1 MILRTPP
8 PRKRRADSMLL
19 RESPPGSD
27 YHGLVLYE
35 SPPPPTH
42 QYVVPESSN
51 NFSEQMLCTYQCRQM
66 VKSEFLD
73 ALSNKEK
80 LCSEYET
87 KLQVLNANF
96 CKAESE
102 RKKYRQQFLNAEQEL
117 AAAKGREKSLQDQLM
132 KGVDDS
138 HERLTKQMQLNN
150 ELQVKLQKEISLRKA
165 AETSAASAEEKAT
178 QVEKKL
184 TCLLDDKGR
193 EIKRL
198 IDELLLLKEKSTLS
212 ASRLQADLDKMEFK
226 ARRAEKELEIFRE
239 QLEGVKRQLNECLHQ
254 KVEVEKKLATF
265 TSLSQN
271 GTSTESTILLKNLQ
285 EELRSCEAEVR
296 EARRLKASHDNIRLL
311 KEKLM
316 EEKRHKER
324 AERELLKL
332 LEIQLRMT
340 NLENELFSWKNI
352 LNDIPGVSSPEDILL
367 KLAALQKD
375 VILAEAKLG
384 EANGSLKQVEFALE
398 AALLDKE
405 NAVSEAA
412 MAVDKAEV
420 MSSEVKHLQSMLTLV
435 NEERDQLKN
444 TIYSLKK
451 KRKDEAGTEV
461 ANELESSLAKKDNYI
476 VVLEGNLHEQRETV
490 DRKFT
495 EIRLLTEKL
504 NGEAKRVKSLE
515 RETDRYRSEISLLEL
530 KLGHGDYSAANTKV
544 LRMVNTLGLDNEA
557 SQTILTLQRELQ
569 MASQKLQVVDELKK
583 QSADAGKSV
592 DSYISGKIRQLKEQ
606 IATLEKREERYK
618 TVFADK
624 ISVFR
629 RACCELF
636 GYKIVMDDKRR
647 PNGIPITC
655 FSLQSIYSQSDDEM
669 LEFEYES
676 GSTNIVMN
684 NYTSQSD
691 ISQQVEIFIR
701 KMNSIPAFTANL
713 TVESFNR
720 RTLS

>member
-1 MILRTPP
+1 
-8 PRKRRADSMLL
+8 MLL
-19 RESPPGSD
+19 PESPPVSD

-42 QYVVPESSN
+42 QCVVPESSN

-87 KLQVLNANF
+87 MLQALNANF

-102 RKKYRQQFLNAEQEL
+102 RKKYREQFLSAEQEL

-138 HERLTKQMQLNN
+138 HARLTKQMQLNN

-184 TCLLDDKGR
+184 TRLLDDKGR

-198 IDELLLLKEKSTLS
+198 QDELLLLKEKSTLS

-239 QLEGVKRQLNECLHQ
+239 QLEVVKRQLNECLHL

-296 EARRLKASHDNIRLL
+296 EARCLKASHDNIELL

-332 LEIQLRMT
+332 PEIQLSMT
-340 NLENELFSWKNI
+340 NLENELFSWKKI
-352 LNDIPGVSSPEDILL
+352 LNDTSPEDILL

-412 MAVDKAEV
+412 IAVDKAEV
-420 MSSEVKHLQSMLTLV
+420 MSSEVKHLQSMLSFV
-435 NEERDQLKN
+435 NEERDQLRN

-451 KRKDEAGTEV
+451 KRKDETGTEV
-461 ANELESSLAKKDNYI
+461 ANELESSLAKNDNYI
-476 VVLEGNLHEQRETV
+476 VVLEGNLREQRETV

-495 EIRLLTEKL
+495 EIRLLMEKL

-515 RETDRYRSEISLLEL
+515 READRYRSEISLLEL

-624 ISVFR
+624 ICVFR